1 MALTASKAKKYN
13 IANHVSNFSSLMTYN
28 ETGQVDF
35 LDKLVE
41 FDTAYSSVQQSVAR
55 SSNKK
60 GQDEDLRSALKV
72 AGYNPDKDPQAQAI
86 DWFRTD
92 YEYAQSSVRTLALY
106 TISVRTDPLRV

>member
-1 MALTASKAKKYN
+1 
-13 IANHVSNFSSLMTYN
+13 MTYN

-35 LDKLVE
+35 LDKLVD

-55 SSNKK
+55 SSNEK

-72 AGYNPDKDPQAQAI
+72 AGYDADEDTQAQAV

-92 YEYAQSSVRTLALY
+92 YEYAQSSVRTLALRI
-106 TISVRTDPLRV
+106 TSVRTDPLRVQEQSSRDFTIASYVNLPIPAT